1 MQSPYLSNP
10 ILLRDVFDYIYMI
23 NNQEEEESFRMD
35 QFDWVL
41 PSCQHQAG
49 FRPKEISNFHG
60 LQSIYHLPTSNLK
73 RKRMS
78 ESGGTDGSE
87 PEMNGSSSG
96 DDHSSTLD
104 HALLESLFYNEM
116 MMLSASSPSSSNM
129 MAQQLHEATSVT
141 SSRESTM
148 SPLADATTLAEQQM
162 LQDFG
167 VTASP
172 VMLQSPPRGKAPVF
186 TTPAAAAAVH
196 GVPVDLQAPVSDQVS
211 SSLRPPYLSHNAA
224 SHLEPLHPSAPS
236 SATQPLQPKP
246 SHAFLPTS
254 ALSSD
259 PPVSE
264 ERAKQLVDQFATLA
278 SRLGI
283 ELPNQI
289 LQQLTTAA
297 VENGSSVSASMS
309 NLSDQIVGAQAA
321 VAEAENENPG
331 TPRAD
336 TIDSLRLTAEE
347 AITTVTKKRSPGGE
361 SPTNSSANANGNK
374 PLYSKRRKKP
384 RLSDCESKLAQLKA
398 ENEMLKRH
406 LQNVSNKAH
415 QIEHG
420 KEESATRVKQLLDSN
435 AEADEM
441 ESVVKDMTDTYSD
454 YGSNRQQELSFHLE
468 QLSRLVVPTN
478 FTKLGLWTLGHSSSN
493 PKNPIAGILQKEL
506 DINPQQARRIFEQSE
521 RIKALC
527 DNLKESLAL
536 LAKLKSICE
545 QKTQMFRDRMAKC
558 KEILNTKQTVKLIIW
573 INEHYQL
580 LETVCPGW
588 GTEHIH

>member
-1 MQSPYLSNP
+1 
-10 ILLRDVFDYIYMI
+10 
-23 NNQEEEESFRMD
+23 
-35 QFDWVL
+35 
-41 PSCQHQAG
+41 
-49 FRPKEISNFHG
+49 
-60 LQSIYHLPTSNLK
+60 
-73 RKRMS
+73 
-78 ESGGTDGSE
+78 
-87 PEMNGSSSG
+87 MNSSG

-141 SSRESTM
+141 SRESPM
-148 SPLADATTLAEQQM
+148 SSLADARTIAEQQM

-172 VMLQSPPRGKAPVF
+172 VMLQSPLGGKVPVY

-196 GVPVDLQAPVSDQVS
+196 GASIHSQAPVSDQVS
-211 SSLRPPYLSHNAA
+211 SSLGAPYLSHNAT
-224 SHLEPLHPSAPS
+224 SHLEPLHPSAAS
-236 SATQPLQPKP
+236 AATQLLQPKP
-246 SHAFLPTS
+246 SHAFVPTP
-254 ALSSD
+254 AVSSD
-259 PPVSE
+259 PPVSQ

-297 VENGSSVSASMS
+297 VENGSSVSASMN
-309 NLSDQIVGAQAA
+309 NLSDQIIGAQAA
-321 VAEAENENPG
+321 ATEAQNGMPE
-331 TPRAD
+331 TPRGDA
-336 TIDSLRLTAEE
+336 IDSLRLTAEE
-347 AITTVTKKRSPGGE
+347 AIATVTKKRSPGGE
-361 SPTNSSANANGNK
+361 ESPTNASANANGNK

-420 KEESATRVKQLLDSN
+420 KEESATRIKQLLDCN

-441 ESVVKDMTDTYSD
+441 ENVVKDMTDTYSD

-468 QLSRLVVPTN
+468 QLSR
-478 FTKLGLWTLGHSSSN
+478 
-493 PKNPIAGILQKEL
+493 
-506 DINPQQARRIFEQSE
+506 
-521 RIKALC
+521 
-527 DNLKESLAL
+527 
-536 LAKLKSICE
+536 
-545 QKTQMFRDRMAKC
+545 
-558 KEILNTKQTVKLIIW
+558 
-573 INEHYQL
+573 
-580 LETVCPGW
+580 
-588 GTEHIH
+588 